1 MKQTAQV
8 ISRNTVR
15 HNALSNAVR
24 VVSFDLFD
32 TLLLRRCQPELV
44 RFGHIAKAQEKALA
58 GIVPV
63 KAEALYKAR
72 LKVHKEAYDRVN
84 RGESAE
90 ATHGEIIAA
99 LCHQCA
105 LPAATGPIL
114 ARAEIEWECRA
125 VTKNRSLAMLC
136 TELTTTKPVILTSD
150 MYLPAAALH
159 AILQR
164 QLPELASLPLAV
176 SSDVGATKRSGHLF
190 SWLAEHFGVPASTI
204 LHIGDNIQADV
215 QMATVA
221 GLQAC
226 WVPRSRIYRA
236 ILSYRD
242 TRIRQRLYR
251 QGWIATNPLPSAE
264 LPDQLPLQSGLKGI
278 NGRTRK

>member
-1 MKQTAQV
+1 MKKTEQAV
-8 ISRNTVR
+8 SRNTVR
-15 HNALSNAVR
+15 QNALSGAVQ

-44 RFGHIAKAQEKALA
+44 RFGHIARAQAKALA

-72 LKVHKEAYDRVN
+72 LKVQKEAYDRV
-84 RGESAE
+84 RRRESAE

-99 LCHQCA
+99 LRHQCA

-125 VTKNRSLAMLC
+125 VTANRNLATLC
-136 TELTTTKPVILTSD
+136 TEITATKPVVLTSD

-164 QLPELASLPLAV
+164 QLPELASLPLVV

-204 LHIGDNIQADV
+204 LHVGDNIQADV
-215 QMATVA
+215 QMATMA
-221 GLQAC
+221 GIQAC
-226 WVPRSRIYRA
+226 WTPRSRIYRA
-236 ILSYRD
+236 ILSFRD

-251 QGWIATNPLPSAE
+251 QGWITTDPLSAAKA
-264 LPDQLPLQSGLKGI
+264 P
-278 NGRTRK
+278 